1 MLTQDRTL
9 IAAVFAA
16 DDASR
21 LLCFQKAA
29 VFTADYL
36 LSVIAQ
42 QHFQLLWIAF
52 VGYSATAFLAIVD
65 GRSELREARTCV
77 LLMHCEL

>member
-1 MLTQDRTL
+1 MFVSVLYTQPNMLTQDRTL

-29 VFTADYL
+29 VFTADYAA
-36 LSVIAQ
+36 SN
-42 QHFQLLWIAF
+42 
-52 VGYSATAFLAIVD
+52 
-65 GRSELREARTCV
+65 R
-77 LLMHCEL
+77 